1 MTSIPKNVDIDKL
14 DDVVNQ
20 YNNTQQRTIK
30 TCNNVNQ
37 AYILTL
43 IKKIKMKIQNLKL
56 VTM

>member
-43 IKKIKMKIQNLKL
+43 IKKIK
-56 VTM
+56 